1 MLRSADVCVDGNA
14 NSTKIDR
21 FTPCAIHNI
30 KAVIMRRERSY
41 IAVSQLASYRR
52 NCTRLHGQ
60 RAEYHSSLHRPLSHC
75 AQSPST
81 VVLRCKM
88 RPLPASVALL
98 STLVVLST
106 AQSYG
111 KLPDRVVPQCA
122 TQAGV
127 KYIAGT
133 RSYVLQLN
141 LVLPV

>member
-14 NSTKIDR
+14 NNTKIDR

-30 KAVIMRRERSY
+30 KAVSMRRERFY

-60 RAEYHSSLHRPLSHC
+60 FAEYHSSLHWPLSHS

-106 AQSYG
+106 AQSNG
-111 KLPDRVVPQCA
+111 KLRDRVVAQCV
-122 TQAGV
+122 TQIGV
-127 KYIAGT
+127 NYIACT
-133 RSYVLQLN
+133 CNYVLQLN